1 MEKELKNIKKWGN
14 AFIAL
19 LIIGGIIEF
28 FVGLNIEESVWS
40 VIGLVTLV
48 STIIY
53 YYVLYVIIAKIKS
66 QNIIIEQ
73 NKEIIKLLSK

>member
-14 AFIAL
+14 VFIAL

-28 FVGLNIEESVWS
+28 FVGDGGVWS

-53 YYVLYVIIAKIKS
+53 YFVLYVIIAKIKS